1 MGFMTIQRK
10 RERILCGFGSC
21 RHASPMHTARM
32 SFLAYLGVKFKP
44 QCQRRGG
51 QTMNHPITL
60 PQTIIKRLEKLSSDS
75 RRTPEAIIKQAI
87 TEKLDYEEWF
97 AKQVAAGMAD
107 EKAGRVIGKEQFW
120 EQLSKARSERKK
132 AA

>member
-1 MGFMTIQRK
+1 MGPPLR
-10 RERILCGFGSC
+10 S
-21 RHASPMHTARM
+21 
-32 SFLAYLGVKFKP
+32 LAFLGVKFKP
-44 QCQRRGG
+44 QRQRRGE

-60 PQTIIKRLEKLSSDS
+60 PQTIIKRLEKLSSGS

-107 EKAGRVIGKEQFW
+107 EKAGRVYGKEQFW
-120 EQLSKARSERKK
+120 AQLSKARSARKK